1 MNELYYRAVPF
12 NALGIELSL
21 PDPDQVRAAYES
33 GERKEFPYWSKIW
46 ASSLALANWLKEE
59 PQIITGKNILEIGAG
74 IGLPSFIASSFAS
87 SVTISDHIPEAIDW
101 MDLNIT
107 NLKLQNVKTGLVD
120 WKQSPLPDADVVLLS
135 DIGYEEEDFPD
146 IRNMIL
152 HYITSGSQILLSVPF
167 RMISA
172 NFIKLI
178 DEFVMTRSVV
188 SAMDTE
194 ILLLQ
199 LAATDS
205 LWPALKQNS

>member
-1 MNELYYRAVPF
+1 
-12 NALGIELSL
+12 
-21 PDPDQVRAAYES
+21 
-33 GERKEFPYWSKIW
+33 
-46 ASSLALANWLKEE
+46 
-59 PQIITGKNILEIGAG
+59 
-74 IGLPSFIASSFAS
+74 
-87 SVTISDHIPEAIDW
+87 VTISDHIPEAIEW
-101 MDLNIT
+101 MDLNIS

-120 WKQSPLPDADVVLLS
+120 WKWRPLPDADVILLS

-146 IRNMIL
+146 IRDMIL
-152 HYITSGSQILLSVPF
+152 HYIISGSQILLSVPF

-178 DEFVMTRSVV
+178 DEFVMARSVV